1 MNRRKTSKRRS
12 GPRHL
17 LLWTTLLVVFMA
29 ELLFY
34 TWCRVQC
41 TRLGYQI
48 TAADQ
53 TRQNLIT
60 LQSQLKIELAHLKS
74 PERIETIA
82 RNRLGL
88 TMPKPEQTVVL
99 P

>member
-1 MNRRKTSKRRS
+1 MNRRKTTKRTSR
-12 GPRHL
+12 PRRVL
-17 LLWTTLLVVFMA
+17 IWTVLLVVFIA

-41 TRLGYQI
+41 TRIGYQI
-48 TAADQ
+48 TEADK
-53 TRQNLIT
+53 TRQNLVT
-60 LQSQLKIELAHLKS
+60 LQNQLKIELAHLKS
-74 PERIETIA
+74 PDRIETIA

-88 TMPKPEQTVVL
+88 IMPRPEQTVVI

>member
-1 MNRRKTSKRRS
+1 MNRRKTSRRAARS
-12 GPRHL
+12 RRI
-17 LLWTTLLVVFMA
+17 LLWTTLLVVFIA
-29 ELLFY
+29 EMLFY

-41 TRLGYQI
+41 THIGYQI
-48 TAADQ
+48 TAADK

-60 LQSQLKIELAHLKS
+60 LQNQLKIELAHLKS
-74 PERIETIA
+74 PERIETVA

-88 TMPKPEQTVVL
+88 TLPGPEQTLVL

>member
-1 MNRRKTSKRRS
+1 MNRRKKKKRPAN
-12 GPRHL
+12 PRRV
-17 LLWTTLLVVFMA
+17 LLWTTLLVVFIA

-41 TRLGYQI
+41 TGIGYEI
-48 TAADQ
+48 TEADR
-53 TRQNLIT
+53 TRQNLMT
-60 LQSQLKIELAHLKS
+60 LQNQLKIELAHLKS

-88 TMPKPEQTVVL
+88 TMPRPEQTVVL

>member
-1 MNRRKTSKRRS
+1 MNRRKSAKRTV
-12 GPRHL
+12 GPRRI
-17 LLWTTLLVVFMA
+17 LLWTTLLVVFMV

-41 TRLGYQI
+41 TRIGYEI
-48 TAADQ
+48 TEADK

-60 LQSQLKIELAHLKS
+60 MQNQLKIELAHLKS
-74 PERIETIA
+74 PERIENIA

-88 TMPKPEQTVVL
+88 TMPRPEQTVVV